1 MLDVA
6 EEHKK
11 KKISTSIVK
20 GVYDA
25 PTADQA
31 DKCIALIP
39 LEKGKYWYVLF
50 YEGLNLIWI
59 LIVLIEGIFDILKK
73 KIITFTSSFFE
84 ARHGFQKSELKQ
96 LLK

>member
-25 PTADQA
+25 STADQA

-39 LEKGKYWYVLF
+39 LEKGKYWYVHF
-50 YEGLNLIWI
+50 YGGLNLI
-59 LIVLIEGIFDILKK
+59 
-73 KIITFTSSFFE
+73 
-84 ARHGFQKSELKQ
+84 
-96 LLK
+96 